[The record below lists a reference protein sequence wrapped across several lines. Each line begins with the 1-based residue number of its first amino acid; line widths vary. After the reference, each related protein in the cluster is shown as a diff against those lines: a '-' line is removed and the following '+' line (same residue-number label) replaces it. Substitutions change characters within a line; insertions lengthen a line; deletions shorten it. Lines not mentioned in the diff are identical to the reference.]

1 MIARCHVRERLQ
13 LTRVE
18 LITQRSQMTFVRK
31 SPPGLHAV
39 RRLRELVLRLIH
51 LHAAHHE
58 PGQLSR
64 SAPKSYAQQQEA
76 RS

>member
-18 LITQRSQMTFVRK
+18 LITQRSHDIRTQKPRN
-31 SPPGLHAV
+31 LHPV

-58 PGQLSR
+58 PVQLSR